1 MNLSE
6 TRKKI
11 IQLQKQR
18 QQLELRLIRYRSA
31 MEQGSLVNVYRT
43 CKKENCPCSSGQKH
57 GPFLYL
63 NQKNGRK
70 WKQSYAGKVSD
81 QPRVK
86 RVRIYMEF
94 QDTLAQV
101 RKITKQVDSLFNSY
115 RDQLTINNNKITR

>member
-1 MNLSE
+1 MNLPDI
-6 TRKKI
+6 RKKI
-11 IQLQKQR
+11 IDLQKQR

-31 MEQGSLVNVYRT
+31 MEQGSLINVYRT
-43 CKKENCPCSSGQKH
+43 CKKENCPCTRGQKH

-63 NQKNGRK
+63 NQKTDDK
-70 WKQSYAGKVSD
+70 WRQFYAGKISD

-86 RVRIYMEF
+86 RVRSYMEF

-115 RDQLTINNNKITR
+115 RDQLTRKH